1 LTRRSKIWLAGDAL
15 FILGNVA
22 GGIVAMAQG
31 EMNHASGHLIL
42 VAIGIAVAW
51 LLVPKSPTL
60 IASPVEL
67 SDGLTRL
74 QQSLDAVAIEVERI
88 SEGQRYVTRLF
99 DERGN
104 VGAEAGENL
113 HANKS
118 EQRREL
124 SEPGREPGGTAK

>member
-22 GGIVAMAQG
+22 GGVVAAAQG
-31 EMNHASGHLIL
+31 EMRHASSHLIL

-60 IASPVEL
+60 IASPVAL
-67 SDGLTRL
+67 TDGLTRL

-88 SEGQRYVTRLF
+88 GEGQRYVTRLF
-99 DERGN
+99 DERGK
-104 VGAEAGENL
+104 VGAKVLENVE
-113 HANKS
+113 ANKS

-124 SEPGREPGGTAK
+124 SEPGGTAK